1 MGPSMCRRSFQV
13 NSFVEKAY
21 VALATR
27 VCETHAWWGEKRQ
40 KDAKGR
46 VRSRTVCVEKSE
58 RVSAEAGE
66 CEWRSRRV

>member
-1 MGPSMCRRSFQV
+1 M
-13 NSFVEKAY
+13 
-21 VALATR
+21 ALATR
-27 VCETHAWWGEKRQ
+27 VCETLAWWGEKRQ